1 MSETSSILEL
11 PIDPTGGGNNIVL
24 TANENNSKSQAPMTP
39 MTAPMS
45 LDESTINQIISGL
58 QQASASSLTQLPSR
72 DIPKNTD
79 TIMQDVQTQP
89 NYIPKEQ
96 TLDYIKNQENS
107 EDILSAYNKKVKKTD
122 TFNDSLNDMYNEIQ
136 TPILLAVL
144 YFLFQLPILKK
155 TLFTYIPSLFSKDG
169 NYNINGFF
177 FISILFGFVFYK
189 FNKLSDSFSKDENN
203 INGFLFISV
212 LLGFVC
218 YKFNN
223 LSFFNIF

>member
-11 PIDPTGGGNNIVL
+11 PIDPAGGGNNIVL
-24 TANENNSKSQAPMTP
+24 TANENNSKSQPH

-155 TLFTYIPSLFSKDG
+155 TLFTYVPSLFSKDG
-169 NYNINGFF
+169 NYNINGFL

-189 FNKLSDSFSKDENN
+189 FNKLSVSFLKDDNN

-223 LSFFNIF
+223 LTLFNIF